1 MGSVEETKAGEEE
14 SYGRAK
20 TQRAALAVG
29 AEEDA
34 LRCHKSCTSNVGV
47 RPKLRILNKSL
58 GKLNFTLSKTLTQV
72 TTTMDSS
79 STASDVARA
88 IVAALG
94 WNSSFGD
101 RKSAMS
107 YLESLC
113 SFVFYFTIIFIDL
126 FSSKLQS
133 ALSSVERFPVV
144 LNNSFKHMNSY
155 VTVRHRRCTTYP
167 CVKEEGDSTLT
178 DYTGDIQNVYP
189 FSDFKAIE
197 TFLWPKVS
205 SNNNKNISPSAQ
217 PSSYRSQH
225 EVGQTSAPK
234 SSKMLN
240 MVVQGLTATRLLC
253 KPVMLSWKCEEGV
266 VQVKR
271 LALTET
277 FCLNCGIL
285 ALDEPT
291 TNSDVPNAESLPGA
305 LLRYLF
311 IFVLPFQLL
320 PKSQIS
326 CDEGYTGLCS
336 KGNSISKPGSQL
348 WPAREQSL
356 ADSVQK
362 FELAGA
368 SSTNLAVIKKNHC
381 SNGAAYEGLSKHVN

>member
-1 MGSVEETKAGEEE
+1 MH
-14 SYGRAK
+14 SYGSRFQQSGYWK
-20 TQRAALAVG
+20 L
-29 AEEDA
+29 EENLGRVLQDVVATGGKYYAMKWATDA
-34 LRCHKSCTSNVGV
+34 QLNAMKEKSVDSETVD
-47 RPKLRILNKSL
+47 REKLQILNIKEL
-58 GKLNFTLSKTLTQV
+58 KRLHFQV
-72 TTTMDSS
+72 TC
-79 STASDVARA
+79 R
-88 IVAALG
+88 
-94 WNSSFGD
+94 
-101 RKSAMS
+101 
-107 YLESLC
+107 
-113 SFVFYFTIIFIDL
+113 

-144 LNNSFKHMNSY
+144 LNNSFKHRNSY

-167 CVKEEGDSTLT
+167 CLKVLFVKEEGDSPLT
-178 DYTGDIQNVYP
+178 DYPGDIQNVDP
-189 FSDFKAIE
+189 FSDFEAIE

-205 SNNNKNISPSAQ
+205 SNNNKDISPSAQ
-217 PSSYRSQH
+217 SSSYKSQH

-234 SSKMLN
+234 LSKQTYGGQDIDYISIHSDAEHGGTRSYSYKL
-240 MVVQGLTATRLLC
+240 RLLC

-311 IFVLPFQLL
+311 IFVLHFQLL

-336 KGNSISKPGSQL
+336 KGTSIAKPGSQL

-356 ADSVQK
+356 AASVQK
-362 FELAGA
+362 FELADA

-381 SNGAAYEGLSKHVN
+381 SNGAAYEGLKV